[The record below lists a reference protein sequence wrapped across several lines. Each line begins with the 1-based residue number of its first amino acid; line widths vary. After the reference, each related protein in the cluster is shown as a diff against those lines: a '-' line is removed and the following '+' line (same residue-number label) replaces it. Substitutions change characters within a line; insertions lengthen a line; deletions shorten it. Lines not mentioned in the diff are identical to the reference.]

1 MTWDDETWAQVWTEH
16 EFLHLPRPLRPRSIK
31 ISHLAL
37 KRLDVSGVGM
47 IFNKWGHIIV
57 IRPDPIVG
65 VYFIRHVRPVNI
77 VPSLIIHEIHALVF
91 GVPLAL
97 RARPCRRTS
106 GYYALESILIDGD
119 TRTDA
124 VVSQSLSEFT
134 IGIRSSP

>member
-57 IRPDPIVG
+57 IRPDPIVC
-65 VYFIRHVRPVNI
+65 VYFIRHVRPVT
-77 VPSLIIHEIHALVF
+77 VAPFRVVHEVHALGF
-91 GVPLAL
+91 GIAHPL
-97 RARPCRRTS
+97 RARPCRCAR
-106 GYYALESILIDGD
+106 GEDLFYLVFVDGLAY
-119 TRTDA
+119 TIRI
-124 VVSQSLSEFT
+124 VS
-134 IGIRSSP
+134 

>member
-65 VYFIRHVRPVNI
+65 VYFIRHVRPVT
-77 VPSLIIHEIHALVF
+77 VAPFRVVHEVHALGF
-91 GVPLAL
+91 GIAHPL
-97 RARPCRRTS
+97 RAGPRRRTS
-106 GYYALESILIDGD
+106 GHYALESILINGITSSIGIAPD
-119 TRTDA
+119 
-124 VVSQSLSEFT
+124 SSSEFT